1 MKERKLLK
9 FPTINSD
16 SLEQIS
22 EFSKYKNFMELG
34 KGANGITYQAEHKFL
49 KSKVVIKIYGI
60 DLENKKSVRNKHKEE
75 IKKNSKYKLTTL
87 QSVTFDAGE
96 VEIENRKYLYSIM
109 NYLDAITL
117 EDWLEMRIQ
126 NERKQNQINFNTA
139 LGFLL
144 SCSNLRDNFYN
155 EQITHGDLNSGNV
168 MILKSGTSQNN
179 TVFFDYTVAN
189 GLYLIPNYVEFIDY
203 GTSQWERTKKE
214 TGIKRDIKFII
225 ENTEQILKGYPI
237 NSFILKESFD
247 YSNKNCYV
255 VIIDLIRIIVA
266 LHFIEII
273 SSEPS
278 LIDKKTEDWLF
289 RILYNNFKNEDT
301 FEFNYLNDLSI
312 WSKLKPPSKGEY
324 ISEQDFVNFINEKYS
339 NRFRLVFV
347 EKYKP
352 FKIIIEK

>member
-1 MKERKLLK
+1 MKERKTLEV
-9 FPTINSD
+9 PNINTD
-16 SLEQIS
+16 SLEQIK
-22 EFSKYKNFMELG
+22 EFSKYENFIKLG

-60 DLENKKSVRNKHKEE
+60 DLKEEKSVKNKHKEE
-75 IKKNSKYKLTTL
+75 IKKNSKYKLTAL

-96 VEIENRKYLYSIM
+96 VKIENRIYLYSIM

-117 EDWLEMRIQ
+117 EDWLKMRIQ

-144 SCSNLRDNFYN
+144 SCDNLRENFYN

-179 TVFFDYTVAN
+179 TVFFDYTVTN

-214 TGIKRDIKFII
+214 TGIQRDIKFII
-225 ENTEQILKGYPI
+225 KNTKQILEGYPI
-237 NSFILKESFD
+237 DSFILKNNFD
-247 YSNKNCYV
+247 YSNENCYV
-255 VIIDLIRIIVA
+255 VIIDLIRIIIA

-273 SSEPS
+273 SSAPS
-278 LIDKKTEDWLF
+278 FIDKKIEDWLH

-301 FEFNYLNDLSI
+301 FKFNYLNDLRI
-312 WSKLKPPSKGEY
+312 WSKLKLPSKGEY
-324 ISEQDFVNFINEKYS
+324 ISEQGFVNFINEKYS
-339 NRFRLVFV
+339 NRFRLVFKG
-347 EKYKP
+347 KYKP